1 MVNPFVK
8 KEEEIKAPPAIKKK
22 RTYELAA
29 DKEEVEIKKLS
40 REDLDD
46 VISIMRRAMFEIGKA
61 ETKQIEE
68 ILKLGVSYGAYVD
81 RMLVAVGLAW
91 PISFDRTTKTL
102 GKAAKRELPN
112 ALYLEDVALL
122 LAYEGRGIRQKLVKA
137 REDEAKALGLQYV
150 VAIASEEVPKEEN
163 IIEVINE
170 RGTKIERVYLER
182 GYSFFKSK
190 IGLIA
195 FKEV

>member
-1 MVNPFVK
+1 MANPFSH
-8 KEEEIKAPPAIKKK
+8 KEERVKASPAAKKK
-22 RTYELAA
+22 RVYELAV
-29 DKEEVEIKKLS
+29 DEEEAEIKKLDI
-40 REDLDD
+40 EDFDD
-46 VISIMRRAMFEIGKA
+46 VISIMRKAMFEIGKA
-61 ETKQIEE
+61 EARQVEE
-68 ILKLGVSYGAYVD
+68 ILKQGASYGAYVD
-81 RMLVAVGLAW
+81 RMMVAVGLAW
-91 PISFDRTTKTL
+91 PIAFNRATKTI
-102 GKAAKRELPN
+102 GKGVAN

-122 LAYEGRGIRQKLVKA
+122 LAYEGKGIRQKLVRA
-137 REDEAKALGLQYV
+137 REDEARGMGLKYA

-163 IIEVINE
+163 VIDVIKE

>member
-1 MVNPFVK
+1 MANPFTH
-8 KEEEIKAPPAIKKK
+8 KEEEIKTPPALKKK
-22 RTYELAA
+22 RRYELAV
-29 DKEEVEIKKLS
+29 DDEESEIKKLTL
-40 REDLDD
+40 EDFED
-46 VISIMRRAMFEIGKA
+46 VISIMRKAMFEIGMA
-61 ETKQIEE
+61 EAKQIEE
-68 ILKLGVSYGAYVD
+68 ILKQGVSYGAYVD

-91 PISFDRTTKTL
+91 PIAFDRATKTI
-102 GKAAKRELPN
+102 GKGTAN

-122 LAYEGRGIRQKLVKA
+122 LAYEGRGIREKLVKA
-137 REDEAKALGLQYV
+137 RENEARAMGLQYV

-163 IIEVINE
+163 VIEVIKE
-170 RGTKIERVYLER
+170 RGTKIERVYLDR

>member
-1 MVNPFVK
+1 MANPFTH
-8 KEEEIKAPPAIKKK
+8 KEEAIRAPPAMKKK
-22 RTYELAA
+22 RKYELAV
-29 DKEEVEIKKLS
+29 DEEESEIKKLGI
-40 REDLDD
+40 EDFEE
-46 VISIMRRAMFEIGKA
+46 VISIMRKAMFEIGRA
-61 ETKQIEE
+61 EAKQIEE
-68 ILKLGVSYGAYVD
+68 ILKQGASYGAYVD

-91 PISFDRTTKTL
+91 PIAFNRATKTI
-102 GKAAKRELPN
+102 GKGMAN

-122 LAYEGRGIRQKLVKA
+122 LAYEGKGIREKLVKV
-137 REDEAKALGLQYV
+137 REDEARAMGLKYV

-163 IIEVINE
+163 VIEVIKE
-170 RGTKIERVYLER
+170 RGTKIERIYLDR

>member
-1 MVNPFVK
+1 MANPFTHR
-8 KEEEIKAPPAIKKK
+8 EEEIKAPPAVKKK
-22 RTYELAA
+22 KKYELAV
-29 DKEEVEIKKLS
+29 DEEESEIKKLDM
-40 REDLDD
+40 EDFED
-46 VISIMRRAMFEIGKA
+46 VISIMRKAMFEIGRA
-61 ETKQIEE
+61 EAKQIEE
-68 ILKLGVSYGAYVD
+68 ILKQGASYGAYVD

-91 PISFDRTTKTL
+91 PVAFERATKII
-102 GKAAKRELPN
+102 GKGMAN

-122 LAYEGRGIRQKLVKA
+122 LAYEGKGIREKLVKA
-137 REDEAKALGLQYV
+137 REDEARATGLKYV

-163 IIEVINE
+163 VIEVIKE
-170 RGTKIERVYLER
+170 RGTKIEKIYLDR

>member
-1 MVNPFVK
+1 MANPFTK
-8 KEEEIKAPPAIKKK
+8 KEEEVKAPPAAKKK
-22 RTYELAA
+22 RTYDLAV
-29 DKEEVEIKKLS
+29 DEEEAEIKKLDIDDF
-40 REDLDD
+40 ED

-61 ETKQIEE
+61 EAKQIEE
-68 ILKLGVSYGAYVD
+68 ILKLGASYGAYVD

-91 PISFDRTTKTL
+91 PISFDRATKVI
-102 GKAAKRELPN
+102 GKGPAN

-122 LAYEGRGIRQKLVKA
+122 LAYEGKGIRQKLVKA
-137 REDEAKALGLQYV
+137 REDEARALGLKYA

-163 IIEVINE
+163 VIEVIKE
-170 RGTKIERVYLER
+170 RGTKIEKVYLER